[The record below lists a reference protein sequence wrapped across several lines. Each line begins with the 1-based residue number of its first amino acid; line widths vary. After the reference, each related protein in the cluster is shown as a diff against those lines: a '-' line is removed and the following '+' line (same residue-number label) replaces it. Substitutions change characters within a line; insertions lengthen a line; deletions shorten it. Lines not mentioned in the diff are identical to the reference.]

1 MSKEQ
6 FLKELSSHLRK
17 LPDEERKDILFDYE
31 EHFQFGIE
39 EGKNESD
46 IIKGLGSPKVIAKN
60 YLRCIASMK

>member
-6 FLKELSSHLRK
+6 FLNELSSHLRK

-39 EGKNESD
+39 EGKTESE
-46 IIKGLGSPKVIAKN
+46 IKGA
-60 YLRCIASMK
+60 LRK

>member
-39 EGKNESD
+39 EGKTESE
-46 IIKGLGSPKVIAKN
+46 IIKGAWLSESNCKRIACDVSF
-60 YLRCIASMK
+60 R